1 MPFKDPEARRD
12 YQRQRARLRRAGKVD
27 APAKVSLPAPLR
39 IQTAR
44 ELLSLLEEQLN
55 ALRSDAAL
63 GTVERAR
70 SIGALAGVSLRAIEV
85 AGLEDRV
92 LALEKVLA
100 HRRSR
105 R

>member
-1 MPFKDPEARRD
+1 VPFKDPEARRA
-12 YQRQRARLRRAGKVD
+12 YQRQRAQLRRAGKAD
-27 APAKVSLPAPLR
+27 LPAKVSLPAPLR

-44 ELLSLLEEQLN
+44 EVLALLEEQLN
-55 ALRSDAAL
+55 ALRTDAAL

-92 LALEKVLA
+92 LALEKVLTQ
-100 HRRSR
+100 RRNR